1 MWLKVLRFLGVQ
13 PLLPEWR
20 SFQNQ
25 TDMCA
30 GTLKNNTFILC
41 LLSCRGRFVFRNLHV
56 ANFYQ
61 FYVKHVCCDLL
72 ISKNPN
78 WKLMKRET
86 SMRVVQQIGQV
97 TTFKRV
103 HEFNEKP
110 TLLLGDPNVTLK
122 TMRPRHTAPE
132 VVRSSGI
139 DVHTCGRFFCRGY
152 IIASVSVGRFIYIY
166 TLYVLFYTPCFH
178 VQDICWFVKEI
189 VLLLWLGMMK
199 LFQELCIIMYCGI
212 TNMTFLL
219 WTHYQ
224 STQPPQTLPIWRI
237 TPLSKWLVKGYT
249 KPFITKPYSGDLLPM
264 ILNHLHVM
272 GWSSR

>member
-13 PLLPEWR
+13 PLLPGWR

-166 TLYVLFYTPCFH
+166 TVCSFLYTMFSCTGYML
-178 VQDICWFVKEI
+178 ICEGDCTSPLIGDDEI
-189 VLLLWLGMMK
+189 VS
-199 LFQELCIIMYCGI
+199 GI
-212 TNMTFLL
+212 VYYHVLRHHKYDVFALNSLPVN
-219 WTHYQ
+219 
-224 STQPPQTLPIWRI
+224 STPPNPTYLEDHP
-237 TPLSKWLVKGYT
+237 T
-249 KPFITKPYSGDLLPM
+249 
-264 ILNHLHVM
+264 
-272 GWSSR
+272 